1 MQAMLMIWSDEAAW
15 NAMPPAQMAEA
26 VGAYAAYAEA
36 LGAAGAMRGAGRLQP
51 VATAATVAL
60 REGVP
65 QVLDGPYAET
75 REQLGGYFLIEV
87 PDMEEAIRWA
97 ARCPGAAHGRVEV
110 RPLWPAPGAA

>member
-1 MQAMLMIWSDEAAW
+1 M
-15 NAMPPAQMAEA
+15 
-26 VGAYAAYAEA
+26 VGGER
-36 LGAAGAMRGAGRLQP
+36 LLPAAGAVTVTLRDGA
-51 VATAATVAL
+51 
-60 REGVP
+60 P